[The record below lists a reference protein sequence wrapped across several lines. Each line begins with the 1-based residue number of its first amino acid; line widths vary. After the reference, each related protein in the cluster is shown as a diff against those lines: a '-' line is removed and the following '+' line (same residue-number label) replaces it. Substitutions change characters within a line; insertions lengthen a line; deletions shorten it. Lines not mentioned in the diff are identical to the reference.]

1 MIYVIGGRLSFA
13 VVTTKMAVLRQSCCT
28 TVSLYDVCLSVS
40 RTIAQNGTFWT
51 YDCYRTLIGSHMLE
65 VEPTGQRGRMANRS
79 GRNDLDDEK
88 LTTSVSQKPSE

>member
-1 MIYVIGGRLSFA
+1 
-13 VVTTKMAVLRQSCCT
+13 
-28 TVSLYDVCLSVS
+28 
-40 RTIAQNGTFWT
+40 
-51 YDCYRTLIGSHMLE
+51 MLE